1 MPSLEFPG
9 PSRVLGVATGLA
21 VAALAANAGATP
33 RPLPFTYPAETLPK
47 GQLEIEQ
54 YTDLVPMRVAREDA
68 GGTKAVTTVRS
79 ALQTELEYG
88 ITDRL
93 ELGFYFA
100 FSQGGSTSPHL
111 QFEGIKQRLR
121 YELSEKPYWPLGV
134 GIYGEV
140 AEFHD
145 EIELEEK
152 IILSRRFGPVGIGT
166 NLWVEQEYKFQE
178 KDWVFFYNPTFGGYF
193 ELSPAFMLGAEYW
206 FRGRFDQ
213 AESDPTGTAPPQG
226 TRHYAG
232 PTAMLEAGKV
242 FLSLGSY
249 LRLDH
254 LSKLVPVGDP
264 AGRVW
269 VRLLIGVTL

>member
-1 MPSLEFPG
+1 VFS
-9 PSRVLGVATGLA
+9 ATGS
-21 VAALAANAGATP
+21 AGATP

-47 GQLEIEQ
+47 RQLEVEQ
-54 YTDLVPMRVAREDA
+54 YTDLIPMRVAREDA

-100 FSQGGSTSPHL
+100 FQQGGSTSPYL
-111 QFEGIKQRLR
+111 QFDGLKQRLR

-134 GIYGEV
+134 GLYGEV

-152 IILSRRFGPVGIGT
+152 LILSKRFGPVGIGT
-166 NLWVEQEYKFQE
+166 NLWVEQEYNFQD
-178 KDWVFFYNPTFGGYF
+178 KDWALFYNPTFGAYV
-193 ELSPAFMLGAEYW
+193 ELSPEFMLGAEYW
-206 FRGRFDQ
+206 FRGRFDHVP
-213 AESDPTGTAPPQG
+213 SDPTGLTPPEG

-232 PTAMLEAGKV
+232 PTAMVEAGKC

-269 VRLLIGVTL
+269 LRVLVGVLL